1 MPAVS
6 DTSPILGL
14 AVIGHLALLREQF
27 GEIYIP
33 LAVLEELKTETS
45 FRGVPAI
52 QEALQD
58 GWVIS
63 REAQNKPLVTSLSV
77 ELNKGESEAITL
89 AMDLG
94 VKIIVM
100 DERLG
105 RDHARNL
112 GLQTIGVLGILLTVK
127 KHGRVASLKDAM
139 TALRNEIGF
148 FISDELYQ
156 QILKQAGE

>member
-33 LAVLEELKTETS
+33 PAVLEELKTETN
-45 FRGVPAI
+45 FRGVPAM

-63 REAQNKPLVTSLSV
+63 REVQNKPLATSLSV

-89 AMDLG
+89 ATDLG

-105 RDHARNL
+105 RDRARNL
-112 GLQTIGVLGILLTVK
+112 GLQTIGVLGILLTAK
-127 KHGRVASLKDAM
+127 KHGQITSLKDAV
-139 TALRNEIGF
+139 TALRSEIGF

>member
-14 AVIGHLALLREQF
+14 AVIGRLALLREQF

-33 LAVLEELKTETS
+33 LAVLEELKTETN
-45 FRGVPAI
+45 FRGVPAV
-52 QEALQD
+52 QDALQD
-58 GWVIS
+58 GWIIS
-63 REAQNKPLVTSLSV
+63 QEAQNKPLVQSLSV
-77 ELNKGESEAITL
+77 ELNQGESEAIAL
-89 AMDLG
+89 ATDMG

-105 RDHARNL
+105 RDRARNL
-112 GLQTIGVLGILLTVK
+112 GLQTIGVLGILLTAK
-127 KHGRVASLKDAM
+127 KHGKIASLAESM

-156 QILKQAGE
+156 QILKQADE

>member
-14 AVIGHLALLREQF
+14 AVIGRLALLREQF

-33 LAVLEELKTETS
+33 LAVLEELKTETN
-45 FRGVPAI
+45 FRGVSAV

-58 GWVIS
+58 GWIIS
-63 REAQNKPLVTSLSV
+63 HEAQNKPLVQSLSV
-77 ELNKGESEAITL
+77 ELNQGESEAIAL
-89 AMDLG
+89 ATDMG

-105 RDHARNL
+105 RDRARNL
-112 GLQTIGVLGILLTVK
+112 GLQTIGVLGILLTAK
-127 KHGRVASLKDAM
+127 KQGKIASLAESM

-148 FISDELYQ
+148 FISDELYR

>member
-1 MPAVS
+1 MPAVR
-6 DTSPILGL
+6 DTSLILGL
-14 AVIGHLALLREQF
+14 AIIGHLALLREQF

-33 LAVLEELKTETS
+33 LAVLEELKTETN
-45 FRGVPAI
+45 FRGVPAV

-58 GWVIS
+58 GWIIS
-63 REAQNKPLVTSLSV
+63 HEAQNKPLVQSLSV
-77 ELNKGESEAITL
+77 ELNQGESEAIAL
-89 AMDLG
+89 ATDMG

-105 RDHARNL
+105 RDRARNL
-112 GLQTIGVLGILLTVK
+112 GLQTIGVLGILLTAK
-127 KHGRVASLKDAM
+127 KQGKIASLAESM

-156 QILKQAGE
+156 QILRQANE

>member
-14 AVIGHLALLREQF
+14 AIIGHLALLREQF

-33 LAVLEELKTETS
+33 LAVLEELKTETN
-45 FRGVPAI
+45 FRGVPAV

-58 GWVIS
+58 GWIIS
-63 REAQNKPLVTSLSV
+63 HEAQNKPLVQSLSV
-77 ELNKGESEAITL
+77 ELNQGESEAIAL
-89 AMDLG
+89 ATDMG

-105 RDHARNL
+105 RDRARNL
-112 GLQTIGVLGILLTVK
+112 GLQTIGVLG
-127 KHGRVASLKDAM
+127 
-139 TALRNEIGF
+139 GF
-148 FISDELYQ
+148 TECKETREDRIAHRIDDCFA
-156 QILKQAGE
+156 K

>member
-14 AVIGHLALLREQF
+14 AVIGHLALLHEQF

-33 LAVLEELKTETS
+33 LAVLEELKTETN
-45 FRGVPAI
+45 FRGVPAV

-58 GWVIS
+58 GWIIS
-63 REAQNKPLVTSLSV
+63 REVQNKPLVTSLSV
-77 ELNKGESEAITL
+77 ELNQGESEAITL

-105 RDHARNL
+105 RDRARTL
-112 GLQTIGVLGILLTVK
+112 GLQTVGVLGILLTAK
-127 KHGRVASLKDAM
+127 KHGQITSLKDEM

-156 QILKQAGE
+156 RLVLQAGE

>member
-14 AVIGHLALLREQF
+14 AVIGRLALLREQF

-33 LAVLEELKTETS
+33 LAVLEELKTETN
-45 FRGVPAI
+45 FRGVPAV
-52 QEALQD
+52 QDALQD
-58 GWVIS
+58 GWIIS
-63 REAQNKPLVTSLSV
+63 QEAQNKPLVQSLSV
-77 ELNKGESEAITL
+77 ELNQGESEAIAL
-89 AMDLG
+89 ATDMG

-105 RDHARNL
+105 RDRARNL
-112 GLQTIGVLGILLTVK
+112 GLQTIGVLGILLTAK
-127 KHGRVASLKDAM
+127 KQGKIASLTESM